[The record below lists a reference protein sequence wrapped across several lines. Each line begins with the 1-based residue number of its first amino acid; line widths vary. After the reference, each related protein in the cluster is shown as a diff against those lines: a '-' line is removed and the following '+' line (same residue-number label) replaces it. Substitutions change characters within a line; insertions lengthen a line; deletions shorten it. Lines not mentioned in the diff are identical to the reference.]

1 MKTLCITGVN
11 SADLLFIQGVFAQA
25 GMALPR
31 PAQRD
36 ETLTMGRWH
45 EQIQSIVNQSAS
57 EPGPVELGR
66 VWEQL
71 ATDLFVANLDQPVWG
86 WSSAQSVPLLDFW
99 QAFDPQVRFVL
110 VTCSAQRFIANALES
125 GPAMPATNILLEQW
139 AAQHLQLLQFY
150 HRFSQKAVLV
160 DIDHCID
167 NPAGLIKVC
176 EQSWQLGLSK
186 VHFPSQVAPS
196 FSTISRFLAESLSQT
211 DKQWLPLQNELW
223 ASATPIGTLC
233 KKPSQTN
240 VAEAVRAYREDK
252 QQTIELSVSAKKIEQ
267 LTANITQLKEENA
280 LIHAEA
286 QQTEHLQQTKTN
298 QLSTD
303 LNDERAKGKRAADQ
317 VKDDQGE
324 ADLLLVQLHQVQ
336 EELEG
341 YYLKSQEFKQEL
353 VTSAASLNALNNEK
367 DEIKAKLEINL
378 VDLKKCASALSA
390 AQSALAAQQTTAKEL
405 NTQLNDERA
414 QRETVAASL
423 KALTSERDEIKAQLA
438 INLENFKKSTTAH
451 IDAQSALAA
460 QQTTAKELNT
470 KLNDELA
477 KRVEAAAQ
485 LKDAQEEADLLLVQL
500 HQVQE
505 ELENYF
511 LQYQDSKQA
520 LKAADMRWLRMLQR
534 VPDYFDVESV
544 EVQRIEGVGAETL
557 RWRLTGLEAAGR
569 KLPELELTSFIVDG
583 IAGLELPRKMGEQNV
598 IQRWPVVAA
607 SDETLVIAWVGD
619 VEADDKLAE
628 TLRQLGRSDWDLIQ
642 VIINAL
648 ITASNT
654 PAMLKRGDGVVIELT
669 PQALGALQSKL
680 SQMPSVFRFDEL
692 SLMREQVNH
701 DYEHLWLNF
710 KHVAIGHKRLLDF
723 DFRISCANLRPK
735 VFGQYPKLEFP
746 EASGRA
752 AIAEWFDESY
762 DDFGPKLE
770 LRFALPESMD
780 MQVWDRL
787 SVSDREFLETLVQQ
801 LPAFLSELE
810 ASGVKLKR
818 SWQDW
823 QQLVGEVHRILKVGT
838 EILQIKAL
846 KPAKPK
852 RLPPPVKRV
861 AARPGAKRVAAPS
874 GAKRVVRK

>member
-1 MKTLCITGVN
+1 
-11 SADLLFIQGVFAQA
+11 
-25 GMALPR
+25 
-31 PAQRD
+31 
-36 ETLTMGRWH
+36 
-45 EQIQSIVNQSAS
+45 
-57 EPGPVELGR
+57 
-66 VWEQL
+66 
-71 ATDLFVANLDQPVWG
+71 
-86 WSSAQSVPLLDFW
+86 
-99 QAFDPQVRFVL
+99 
-110 VTCSAQRFIANALES
+110 
-125 GPAMPATNILLEQW
+125 
-139 AAQHLQLLQFY
+139 
-150 HRFSQKAVLV
+150 VLV
-160 DIDHCID
+160 DIDHCIGD
-167 NPAGLIKVC
+167 PAGLINVC
-176 EQSWQLGLSK
+176 DQSWQLGLK
-186 VHFPSQVAPS
+186 QGHFLSQPAPT
-196 FSTISRFLAESLSQT
+196 FSTISRFLAQSLSQT
-211 DKQWLPLQNELW
+211 DKQWVPLQNELW
-223 ASATPIGTLC
+223 ASATPIGTIRE
-233 KKPSQTN
+233 KPAQIN
-240 VAEAVRAYREDK
+240 IVDAVLAYRDEK
-252 QQTIELSVSAKKIEQ
+252 EQVIKLSVTAKNLEQ
-267 LTANITQLKEENA
+267 LTANITELKEENT
-280 LIHAEA
+280 LIRAEL
-286 QQTEHLQQTKTN
+286 QQTQHLQQTK
-298 QLSTD
+298 
-303 LNDERAKGKRAADQ
+303 
-317 VKDDQGE
+317 
-324 ADLLLVQLHQVQ
+324 
-336 EELEG
+336 
-341 YYLKSQEFKQEL
+341 
-353 VTSAASLNALNNEK
+353 
-367 DEIKAKLEINL
+367 
-378 VDLKKCASALSA
+378 
-390 AQSALAAQQTTAKEL
+390 AKEL
-405 NTQLNDERA
+405 NA
-414 QRETVAASL
+414 
-423 KALTSERDEIKAQLA
+423 
-438 INLENFKKSTTAH
+438 
-451 IDAQSALAA
+451 
-460 QQTTAKELNT
+460 ELS
-470 KLNDELA
+470 DELA
-477 KRVEAAAQ
+477 KREEAAAQ

-505 ELENYF
+505 ELEIYIFKSQESKQELVTSAANLKALTGERDEIKAQLEVNLVNLSKSNAALSAVQSALVEQQTKTKELNTRLSDEFAKRGEAAAQLKDAQEEIDLLVVQLDQVQEELENYF

-520 LKAADMRWLRMLQR
+520 LKVADMRWMRMLQR

-583 IAGLELPRKMGEQNV
+583 IACLELPRRMGEQNV

-619 VEADDKLAE
+619 IEADDKLAE

-648 ITASNT
+648 MTASNT
-654 PAMLKRGDGVVIELT
+654 SAMLKRGDGVVLELT

-680 SQMPSVFRFDEL
+680 SQTPSVFRFDEL

-787 SVSDREFLETLVQQ
+787 SVSDREFLEALVQQ

-838 EILQIKAL
+838 ESLELKAL

-852 RLPPPVKRV
+852 RLSPPVKR
-861 AARPGAKRVAAPS
+861 AAAPPRAKRVAAPP

>member
-11 SADLLFIQGVFAQA
+11 SADLLFIQRVFAQA

-186 VHFPSQVAPS
+186 VHFPSQVAPT

-211 DKQWLPLQNELW
+211 DKQWVPLQNELW
-223 ASATPIGTLC
+223 ASATPIGTLS

-267 LTANITQLKEENA
+267 RTANITKLKEENA
-280 LIHAEA
+280 FIHAEA
-286 QQTEHLQQTKTN
+286 QQTERLQQTKTN
-298 QLSTD
+298 QLGTD
-303 LNDERAKGKRAADQ
+303 
-317 VKDDQGE
+317 
-324 ADLLLVQLHQVQ
+324 
-336 EELEG
+336 
-341 YYLKSQEFKQEL
+341 
-353 VTSAASLNALNNEK
+353 
-367 DEIKAKLEINL
+367 
-378 VDLKKCASALSA
+378 
-390 AQSALAAQQTTAKEL
+390 
-405 NTQLNDERA
+405 
-414 QRETVAASL
+414 
-423 KALTSERDEIKAQLA
+423 
-438 INLENFKKSTTAH
+438 
-451 IDAQSALAA
+451 
-460 QQTTAKELNT
+460 
-470 KLNDELA
+470 LNDELA
-477 KRVEAAAQ
+477 KRGEAAAQ

-520 LKAADMRWLRMLQR
+520 LKAADMRWMRMLQR

-583 IAGLELPRKMGEQNV
+583 IAGLELPRRMGEQNV

-607 SDETLVIAWVGD
+607 SHETLVIAWVGD

-752 AIAEWFDESY
+752 AITEWFDESY

-787 SVSDREFLETLVQQ
+787 SVSDREFLKALVQQ

-838 EILQIKAL
+838 EILQLNAL

-852 RLPPPVKRV
+852 RSSPP
-861 AARPGAKRVAAPS
+861 AKRVAAPS
-874 GAKRVVRK
+874 RAKRVAGPPSAKRVVRK